1 MKARVTG
8 NQPEKVL
15 TFAIDQTLQPLLS
28 ETLQKLSIDEYRVPP
43 EACGQSVGYL
53 AGFPGFAES
62 TEAVCAPSCSR
73 GVLCMSGISNA
84 RINTLLSALKEKK
97 ISIPLKA
104 VVTATNQN
112 WSFAKL
118 IDELMKEHEAIA
130 KKHTNR

>member
-53 AGFPGFAES
+53 
-62 TEAVCAPSCSR
+62 SR
-73 GVLCMSGISNA
+73 RAM
-84 RINTLLSALKEKK
+84 
-97 ISIPLKA
+97 
-104 VVTATNQN
+104 
-112 WSFAKL
+112 
-118 IDELMKEHEAIA
+118 HERHIQRPYKYAFIGP
-130 KKHTNR
+130 